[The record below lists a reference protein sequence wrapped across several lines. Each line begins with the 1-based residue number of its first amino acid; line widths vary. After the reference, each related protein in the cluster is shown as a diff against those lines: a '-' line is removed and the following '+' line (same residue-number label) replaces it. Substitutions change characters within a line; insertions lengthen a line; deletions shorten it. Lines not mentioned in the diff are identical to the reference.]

1 MAISDQV
8 RASGGP
14 ADKAVTA
21 WYALTA
27 EQVAAKLG
35 VDPAAGLSAARAAD
49 LLAGHGL
56 NALPVEQPPS
66 VLRRFLAEASRWS

>member
-1 MAISDQV
+1 MAMAISDQV

-35 VDPAAGLSAARAAD
+35 AARAAD